1 MTLVVSKGPVL
12 VTVPDVVGQQLAQA
26 RGTLEAAGF
35 KVTVRRALG
44 GFFGTVRLQDPSG
57 GSKAPKGSTVT
68 LTIV

>member
-12 VTVPDVVGQQLAQA
+12 VDLPTSSGSSSTRPHRA
-26 RGTLEAAGF
+26 RGAGF
-35 KVTVRRALG
+35 KVDRAPALG
-44 GFFGTVRLQDPSG
+44 GFFGTVRLQDPAG